1 MWADWLAE
9 ERPYDSDRK
18 LKPKWQRLLDSL
30 DLTDPRCWE
39 RFVYGELSR
48 QPNALAMGGERPVG
62 AAPVRENKNVPVREN
77 GAVPAPELDGD
88 FGPRPGELMASYVT
102 RMVSWLESRGY
113 RVVPP
118 ALQVQ
123 P

>member
-1 MWADWLAE
+1 MWTDWLTE
-9 ERPYDSDRK
+9 ERPYDSDRT
-18 LKPKWQRLLDSL
+18 LKPEWQRRLDSL
-30 DLTDPRCWE
+30 DLADPRCWE
-39 RFVYGELSR
+39 KFVYGELAR
-48 QPNALAMGGERPVG
+48 PPNVLTMGGERPV
-62 AAPVRENKNVPVREN
+62 RETPTRQN
-77 GAVPAPELDGD
+77 GAIPVPEPDVE

>member
-9 ERPYDSDRK
+9 ERPYDSERK
-18 LKPKWQRLLDSL
+18 LKPEWQRRLDSL

-39 RFVYGELSR
+39 TFVYGELSR
-48 QPNALAMGGERPVG
+48 QPNALAMGGERSAG
-62 AAPVRENKNVPVREN
+62 ATPVREN